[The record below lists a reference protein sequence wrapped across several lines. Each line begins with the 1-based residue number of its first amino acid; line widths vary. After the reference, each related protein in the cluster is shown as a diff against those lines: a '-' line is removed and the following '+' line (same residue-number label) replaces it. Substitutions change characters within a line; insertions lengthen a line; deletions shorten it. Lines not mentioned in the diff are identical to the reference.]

1 MSHHDT
7 VLDSETLVI
16 GYKEIGQKVAENLS
30 VSLKPGEFV
39 SLLGPDARGYR
50 RAIGGKSFLKRGALV
65 RLDA

>member
-30 VSLKPGEFV
+30 VSL
-39 SLLGPDARGYR
+39 
-50 RAIGGKSFLKRGALV
+50 
-65 RLDA
+65 